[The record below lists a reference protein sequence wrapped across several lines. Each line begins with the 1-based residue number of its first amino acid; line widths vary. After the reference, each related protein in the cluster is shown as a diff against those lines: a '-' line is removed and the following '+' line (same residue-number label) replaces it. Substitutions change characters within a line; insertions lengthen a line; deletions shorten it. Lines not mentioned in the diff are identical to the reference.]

1 MLLHYIKI
9 AVRQLLKYK
18 LHTAVSLLCMSLGLV
33 LFGFVDSYPLFELD
47 KELTRIIDIMPQK
60 DGNTY
65 MLQGEEIE
73 QILNADIE
81 GLEDIKASLA
91 SGYAKCYEV
100 GKEDEPYEVSIIPVH
115 SQYFR
120 DASVI
125 GSKTL
130 NKGEIIIN
138 EELAKGMYGDDS
150 PIGKQLVIT
159 KREFLEI
166 DQYLEYIDISYTIV
180 GVAKNELRNNDR
192 TIYVPF
198 NENVACMVSATLSK
212 GYRLKDVQKTLDK
225 MQIFSSETG
234 EPLKINLVSAV
245 NYSSYLFSRIIT
257 SFFALLIFI
266 TGVVGFMRFFIQ
278 MLDTRHRE
286 LVLRKCVGSNNK
298 GLNLLLATEVVIML
312 SLVFIFSIVIT
323 ELLYKSI
330 NAYSF
335 HNVLGYFGFT
345 FADVIKRQVIVIIFA
360 LVFCLLIILFYVR
373 RIGGKTVLKVMKS
386 KPHTNKKHY
395 VLLSLQFAVSVIF
408 CVLVGAFLF
417 SIKINSSPVKKYLSL
432 KEMDRIMYVDW
443 HGEEHWDEIRAELEH
458 LPEVEMSCVLQV
470 EEIIKLSYSFRDVLV
485 GSDTIT
491 VQDVSAGDPRYFELL
506 NIPMEGKLVKPEQNN
521 YVYVN
526 RTLYDKLS
534 KQSGFDGTI
543 QVSGSGTSQLYYRVI
558 ENFNIDNYSFTT
570 LQIAG
575 VIDITPSAAPTFL
588 FDSGFDEVEGV
599 MFKVQESSNANTCLY
614 KIKDGVDI
622 EDAKKSF
629 ESVYRKYI
637 PKSINIASFKT
648 VKDVALSREES
659 MRSLLLVSI
668 SLAFISLVMLV
679 LSVYST
685 IALDAARRQKEVA
698 IRKINGASRQDILM
712 QTIKPYLKTY
722 TITFIVVYMAMLSV
736 WENVSDVS
744 MPVLLVTLY
753 GIVVYLFTTGL
764 VALTVWKEVKT
775 IMLVNPADAIRRE

>member
-33 LFGFVDSYPLFELD
+33 LFGYVDSLFELD
-47 KELTRIIDIMPQK
+47 KELTRIIDFMPQK

-81 GLEDIKASLA
+81 GLEDIKASSV

-100 GKEDEPYEVSIIPVH
+100 GKEDEPYEVSIIPVN

-120 DASVI
+120 YASVI

-138 EELAKGMYGDDS
+138 EKLAKRMYGDDS

-159 KREFLEI
+159 KRELFEI

-180 GVAKNELRNNDR
+180 GVAKNELRNKDR

-225 MQIFSSETG
+225 MQIFRSETG
-234 EPLKINLVSAV
+234 EPLKINLVRAV
-245 NYSSYLFSRIIT
+245 NYSADLFSRIIT

-330 NAYSF
+330 NDYSF
-335 HNVLGYFGFT
+335 NNVWGYFDFT

-395 VLLSLQFAVSVIF
+395 VLLSMQFAVSVIF
-408 CVLVGAFLF
+408 CVLVGVSLF
-417 SIKINSSPVKKYLSL
+417 SIKINSSLVKKYLSL

-558 ENFNIDNYSFTT
+558 ENFNIDSYNFTT

-599 MFKVQESSNANTCLY
+599 MFKVQESPNANTCLY

-629 ESVYRKYI
+629 ESVYRKYV

-648 VKDVALSREES
+648 VKDVALSREEPN
-659 MRSLLLVSI
+659 RSLLLVSI

-698 IRKINGASRQDILM
+698 IRKINGASRQDILI

-722 TITFIVVYMAMLSV
+722 TITFIVVYIAMLSV
-736 WENVSDVS
+736 WGNVSDV
-744 MPVLLVTLY
+744 LVTLY
-753 GIVVYLFTTGL
+753 GIVVYLFTMGL

>member
-33 LFGFVDSYPLFELD
+33 LFGFVGSLFELD
-47 KELTRIIDIMPQK
+47 KELTRIIDFMPQK

-91 SGYAKCYEV
+91 SGYVKCYEV
-100 GKEDEPYEVSIIPVH
+100 GKEDETYEVSIIPVH

-120 DASVI
+120 YASVI

-225 MQIFSSETG
+225 MQIFRSETG

-245 NYSSYLFSRIIT
+245 NYSSVLFSRIII

-266 TGVVGFMRFFIQ
+266 TGIVGFMRFFIQ

-330 NAYSF
+330 YDYSF
-335 HNVLGYFGFT
+335 HNVLGYFGST

-395 VLLSLQFAVSVIF
+395 VLLSMQFAVSVIF
-408 CVLVGAFLF
+408 CVLVGASLF
-417 SIKINSSPVKKYLSL
+417 SIKINSSLVKKYLSL

-470 EEIIKLSYSFRDVLV
+470 EEIIKQNYSFRDILV

-491 VQDVSAGDPRYFELL
+491 VQGVSAGDPRYFELL

-543 QVSGSGTSQLYYRVI
+543 QVSGSGISQLYYKI
-558 ENFNIDNYSFTT
+558 IKNFNIDSYSFTT

-599 MFKVQESSNANTCLY
+599 MFKVQESPNAKTCLY

-637 PKSINIASFKT
+637 PKSIDIASFKT
-648 VKDVALSREES
+648 VKDVVLSEEES
-659 MRSLLLVSI
+659 IRSLLLVSI

-722 TITFIVVYMAMLSV
+722 TITFIVVYIAMLSV

-753 GIVVYLFTTGL
+753 GVVVYLFTMGL

>member
-33 LFGFVDSYPLFELD
+33 LFGFVDSLFELD
-47 KELTRIIDIMPQK
+47 KEFTRIIDFIPQK

-100 GKEDEPYEVSIIPVH
+100 GKEDETYEVSIIPVH

-120 DASVI
+120 YASVI

-225 MQIFSSETG
+225 MQIFRSETG

-245 NYSSYLFSRIIT
+245 NYSSVLFSRIII

-266 TGVVGFMRFFIQ
+266 TGIVGFMRFFIQ

-330 NAYSF
+330 YDYSF
-335 HNVLGYFGFT
+335 HNVLGYFGST

-395 VLLSLQFAVSVIF
+395 VLLSMQFAVSVIF
-408 CVLVGAFLF
+408 CVLVGASLF
-417 SIKINSSPVKKYLSL
+417 SIKINSSLVKKYLSL

-470 EEIIKLSYSFRDVLV
+470 EEIIKQNYSFRDILV

-491 VQDVSAGDPRYFELL
+491 VQGVSAGDPRYFELL

-543 QVSGSGTSQLYYRVI
+543 QVSGTSQLYYRI
-558 ENFNIDNYSFTT
+558 IKNFNIDSYSFTT

-588 FDSGFDEVEGV
+588 FDSGFHEVEGV
-599 MFKVQESSNANTCLY
+599 TFKVQESPNANTCLY

-637 PKSINIASFKT
+637 PKSIDIASFKT
-648 VKDVALSREES
+648 VKDVVLSEEES
-659 MRSLLLVSI
+659 IRSLLLVSI

-722 TITFIVVYMAMLSV
+722 TITFIVVYIAMLSV
-736 WENVSDVS
+736 WGNVSDVS

-753 GIVVYLFTTGL
+753 GIVVYLFTMGL

>member
-1 MLLHYIKI
+1 
-9 AVRQLLKYK
+9 
-18 LHTAVSLLCMSLGLV
+18 
-33 LFGFVDSYPLFELD
+33 
-47 KELTRIIDIMPQK
+47 
-60 DGNTY
+60 

-81 GLEDIKASLA
+81 GLEDIKASSV

-100 GKEDEPYEVSIIPVH
+100 GKEDEPYEVSIIPVN

-120 DASVI
+120 NASVI

-138 EELAKGMYGDDS
+138 EKLAKRMYGDDS

-212 GYRLKDVQKTLDK
+212 GYILKDVQKTLDK
-225 MQIFSSETG
+225 MQIFRSETG

-245 NYSSYLFSRIIT
+245 NYSADLFSRIII

-298 GLNLLLATEVVIML
+298 GLNLLLATEVVLML

-323 ELLYKSI
+323 ELLYNSI
-330 NAYSF
+330 NDYSF
-335 HNVLGYFGFT
+335 NNVWGYFGFT

-395 VLLSLQFAVSVIF
+395 VLLSMQFAVSVIF
-408 CVLVGAFLF
+408 CVLVGASLF
-417 SIKINSSPVKKYLSL
+417 SIKINSSLVKKYLSL

-470 EEIIKLSYSFRDVLV
+470 EEIIKLSYSFRDILV

-543 QVSGSGTSQLYYRVI
+543 QVSNSSELYYRLYKDI
-558 ENFNIDNYSFTT
+558 NIDSYSFTT

-575 VIDITPSAAPTFL
+575 VIDITPSVAPTFL
-588 FDSGFDEVEGV
+588 FDSGFDEVKGV
-599 MFKVQESSNANTCLY
+599 MFKVQESPNANTCLY
-614 KIKDGVDI
+614 KIKEGVDI

-637 PKSINIASFKT
+637 PKSIDIAPFQT

-659 MRSLLLVSI
+659 MGSLLLVSI

-722 TITFIVVYMAMLSV
+722 TITFIVVYIAMLSV

>member
-33 LFGFVDSYPLFELD
+33 LFGFVDSLFELD
-47 KELTRIIDIMPQK
+47 KELTRIIDFMPQK

-81 GLEDIKASLA
+81 GLEDIKASSV

-120 DASVI
+120 YASVI

-225 MQIFSSETG
+225 MQIFRSETG

-245 NYSSYLFSRIIT
+245 NYSSDLFSRIII

-312 SLVFIFSIVIT
+312 SLVFIFSTVIT
-323 ELLYKSI
+323 ELLYNSI
-330 NAYSF
+330 NDYSF
-335 HNVLGYFGFT
+335 NNVWGYFGFT

-395 VLLSLQFAVSVIF
+395 LLLSMQFAVSVIF
-408 CVLVGAFLF
+408 CVLVGASLF

-432 KEMDRIMYVDW
+432 EEMDRIIYVDW
-443 HGEEHWDEIRAELEH
+443 NGVEHWDEIRAELEQ
-458 LPEVEMSCVLQV
+458 LPEVENSCVLQI
-470 EEIIKLSYSFRDVLV
+470 EEIVKQRYNFREILV

-491 VQDVSAGDPRYFELL
+491 IQDVSAGDPRYFELL

-526 RTLYDKLS
+526 RAIYDKLS
-534 KQSGFDGTI
+534 KLSGFDGTI
-543 QVSGSGTSQLYYRVI
+543 QVSNSSELYYRLYEDI
-558 ENFNIDNYSFTT
+558 NIDSYDFTT

-575 VIDITPSAAPTFL
+575 IIDVNPGVTPSYFI
-588 FDSGFDEVEGV
+588 DYGFNEVKGV
-599 MFKVQESSNANTCLY
+599 MFKVQESPNANTCLY

-637 PKSINIASFKT
+637 PKSMDIAPFQT
-648 VKDVALSREES
+648 VKDVVLSREELIK
-659 MRSLLLVSI
+659 SLLLVSI

-722 TITFIVVYMAMLSV
+722 TITFIVVYIAMLSV
-736 WENVSDVS
+736 WGNVSDVS

-753 GIVVYLFTTGL
+753 GIVVYLFTMGL

>member
-33 LFGFVDSYPLFELD
+33 LFGFVDSLFELD
-47 KELTRIIDIMPQK
+47 KELTRIIDFMPQK

-81 GLEDIKASLA
+81 GLEDIKASSV

-100 GKEDEPYEVSIIPVH
+100 GKEDEPYEVSIIPVN

-120 DASVI
+120 YASVI

-138 EELAKGMYGDDS
+138 EKLAKRMYGDDS

-159 KREFLEI
+159 KRELFEI

-180 GVAKNELRNNDR
+180 GVAKNELRNKDR

-225 MQIFSSETG
+225 MQIFRSETG
-234 EPLKINLVSAV
+234 EPLKINLVRAV
-245 NYSSYLFSRIIT
+245 NYSADLFSRIII

-330 NAYSF
+330 NDYSF
-335 HNVLGYFGFT
+335 NNVWGYFGFT

-395 VLLSLQFAVSVIF
+395 LLLSMQFAVSVIF
-408 CVLVGAFLF
+408 CVLVGVSLI
-417 SIKINSSPVKKYLSL
+417 SIKINSSLVKKYLSL

-470 EEIIKLSYSFRDVLV
+470 EEIIKLSYNFRDILV

-491 VQDVSAGDPRYFELL
+491 VQGVSAGDPRYFELL

-526 RTLYDKLS
+526 RALYDKLS

-543 QVSGSGTSQLYYRVI
+543 QVSGSGTSQLYYKII
-558 ENFNIDNYSFTT
+558 ENFNIDSYNFTT

-599 MFKVQESSNANTCLY
+599 MFKVQESPNANTCLY

-659 MRSLLLVSI
+659 MGSLLLVSI

-722 TITFIVVYMAMLSV
+722 TITFIVVYIAMLSV
-736 WENVSDVS
+736 WGNVSDV
-744 MPVLLVTLY
+744 LVTLY
-753 GIVVYLFTTGL
+753 GIVVYLFTMGL

>member
-1 MLLHYIKI
+1 
-9 AVRQLLKYK
+9 
-18 LHTAVSLLCMSLGLV
+18 MSLGLV
-33 LFGFVDSYPLFELD
+33 LFGFVDSLFELD
-47 KELTRIIDIMPQK
+47 KELTRIIDFMPQK

-81 GLEDIKASLA
+81 GLEDIKASSV

-120 DASVI
+120 YASVI

-225 MQIFSSETG
+225 MQIFRSETG

-245 NYSSYLFSRIIT
+245 NYSSDLFSRIII

-323 ELLYKSI
+323 ELLYNSI
-330 NAYSF
+330 NDYSF
-335 HNVLGYFGFT
+335 NNVWGYFGFT

-395 VLLSLQFAVSVIF
+395 LLLSMQFAVSVIF
-408 CVLVGAFLF
+408 CVLVGASLF

-443 HGEEHWDEIRAELEH
+443 NGVEHWDEIRAELEQ
-458 LPEVEMSCVLQV
+458 LPEVENSCVLQI
-470 EEIIKLSYSFRDVLV
+470 EEIVKQRYNFREILV

-491 VQDVSAGDPRYFELL
+491 IQDVSAGDPRYFELL

-526 RTLYDKLS
+526 RAIYDKLS
-534 KQSGFDGTI
+534 KLSGFDGTI
-543 QVSGSGTSQLYYRVI
+543 QVSNSSELYYRLYEDI
-558 ENFNIDNYSFTT
+558 NIDSYDFTT

-575 VIDITPSAAPTFL
+575 IIDVNPGVTPSYFI
-588 FDSGFDEVEGV
+588 DYGFNEVKGV
-599 MFKVQESSNANTCLY
+599 MFKVQESPNANTCLY

-637 PKSINIASFKT
+637 PKSMDIAPFQT
-648 VKDVALSREES
+648 VKDVVLSREES
-659 MRSLLLVSI
+659 IKSLLLVSI

-722 TITFIVVYMAMLSV
+722 TITFIVVYIAMLSV
-736 WENVSDVS
+736 WGNVSDVS

-753 GIVVYLFTTGL
+753 GIVVYLFTMGL

>member
-47 KELTRIIDIMPQK
+47 KELTRIIDFMPQK

-81 GLEDIKASLA
+81 GLEDIKASLP

-100 GKEDEPYEVSIIPVH
+100 GKEDEPYGVSIIPVH

-120 DASVI
+120 NASVI

-225 MQIFSSETG
+225 MQIFRSETG

-245 NYSSYLFSRIIT
+245 NYSSVLFSRIII

-330 NAYSF
+330 NPYSF

-373 RIGGKTVLKVMKS
+373 RIGSKTVLKVIKS

-395 VLLSLQFAVSVIF
+395 VLLSMQFAVSVIF
-408 CVLVGAFLF
+408 CVLVGASLF
-417 SIKINSSPVKKYLSL
+417 SIKINSSLVKKYLSL

-470 EEIIKLSYSFRDVLV
+470 EEIIKQSYSFRDILV

-543 QVSGSGTSQLYYRVI
+543 QVSNSSELYYRLYKDI
-558 ENFNIDNYSFTT
+558 NIDSYNFTT

-575 VIDITPSAAPTFL
+575 VIDIIPSAAPTFL
-588 FDSGFDEVEGV
+588 FDSGFHEVEGV
-599 MFKVQESSNANTCLY
+599 MFKVQESPNANTCLY

-637 PKSINIASFKT
+637 PKSIDIAPFQT
-648 VKDVALSREES
+648 VKDVVLSREES
-659 MRSLLLVSI
+659 IRSLLLVSI

-722 TITFIVVYMAMLSV
+722 TITFIVVYIAMLSV
-736 WENVSDVS
+736 WGYVSDVS

>member
-33 LFGFVDSYPLFELD
+33 LFGFVGSLFELD
-47 KELTRIIDIMPQK
+47 KELTRIIDFMPQK

-65 MLQGEEIE
+65 TLQGEEIE

-100 GKEDEPYEVSIIPVH
+100 GKEDEPYEVSIIPVN

-120 DASVI
+120 YASVV

-159 KREFLEI
+159 EREFFEI

-225 MQIFSSETG
+225 MQIFRSETG

-245 NYSSYLFSRIIT
+245 NYSSVLFSRIII

-266 TGVVGFMRFFIQ
+266 TGIVGFMRFFIQ

-330 NAYSF
+330 NDYSF
-335 HNVLGYFGFT
+335 HNVLGYFGST

-395 VLLSLQFAVSVIF
+395 LLLSMQFAVSVIL
-408 CVLVGAFLF
+408 CVLVGASLF
-417 SIKINSSPVKKYLSL
+417 SIKINSSLVKKYLSL

-470 EEIIKLSYSFRDVLV
+470 EEIIKQNYSFRDILV

-491 VQDVSAGDPRYFELL
+491 VQGVSAGDPRYFELL

-543 QVSGSGTSQLYYRVI
+543 QVSGTSQLYYRI
-558 ENFNIDNYSFTT
+558 IKNFNIDSYSFTT

-599 MFKVQESSNANTCLY
+599 TFKVQESPNANTCLY

-637 PKSINIASFKT
+637 PKSIDIASFKT
-648 VKDVALSREES
+648 VKDVVLSEEES
-659 MRSLLLVSI
+659 IRSLLLVSI

-722 TITFIVVYMAMLSV
+722 TITFIVVYIAMLSV

>member
-33 LFGFVDSYPLFELD
+33 LFGFVDSLFELD
-47 KELTRIIDIMPQK
+47 KELTRIIDFMPQK

-81 GLEDIKASLA
+81 GLEDIKAYLA

-100 GKEDEPYEVSIIPVH
+100 GKEDEPYEVSIIPVN

-120 DASVI
+120 YASVV

-138 EELAKGMYGDDS
+138 EKLAKRMYGDDS

-159 KREFLEI
+159 ERELFEI

-180 GVAKNELRNNDR
+180 GVAKNELRNKDR

-225 MQIFSSETG
+225 MQIFRSETG
-234 EPLKINLVSAV
+234 EPLKINLVRAV
-245 NYSSYLFSRIIT
+245 NYSADLFSRIII

-266 TGVVGFMRFFIQ
+266 TGIVGFMKFFIQ

-330 NAYSF
+330 NDYSF
-335 HNVLGYFGFT
+335 HNVLGYFGST

-395 VLLSLQFAVSVIF
+395 LLLSMQFAVSVIF
-408 CVLVGAFLF
+408 CVLVGVSLF
-417 SIKINSSPVKKYLSL
+417 SIKINSSLVKKYLSL

-470 EEIIKLSYSFRDVLV
+470 EEIIELSFSFRDILV

-491 VQDVSAGDPRYFELL
+491 VQNVSAGDPRYFELL

-543 QVSGSGTSQLYYRVI
+543 QVSGTSQLYYRII
-558 ENFNIDNYSFTT
+558 ENFNIDSYNFTT

-588 FDSGFDEVEGV
+588 FDSGFHEVEGV
-599 MFKVQESSNANTCLY
+599 MFKVQESPDANTCLY

-659 MRSLLLVSI
+659 MGSLLLVSI

-722 TITFIVVYMAMLSV
+722 TITFIVVYIAMLSV
-736 WENVSDVS
+736 WGNVSDV
-744 MPVLLVTLY
+744 LVTLY
-753 GIVVYLFTTGL
+753 GIVVYLFTMGL

>member
-225 MQIFSSETG
+225 MQIFRSETG

-298 GLNLLLATEVVIML
+298 GLNLLLATEVIIML
-312 SLVFIFSIVIT
+312 ALVFIFSIVIT

-330 NAYSF
+330 NDSSF

-395 VLLSLQFAVSVIF
+395 VLLSMQFAVSVIF
-408 CVLVGAFLF
+408 CVLVGGFLF

-470 EEIIKLSYSFRDVLV
+470 EEIIKHNYSFRDILV

-543 QVSGSGTSQLYYRVI
+543 QVSNSSELYYRLFKDI
-558 ENFNIDNYSFTT
+558 NIDSYVFTT

-588 FDSGFDEVEGV
+588 FDSGFHEVEGV
-599 MFKVQESSNANTCLY
+599 MFKVQESPNANTCLY

-637 PKSINIASFKT
+637 PKSIDIASFQT
-648 VKDVALSREES
+648 VKDVVLSREES
-659 MRSLLLVSI
+659 IKSLLLVSI

-736 WENVSDVS
+736 LDVLDVS

>member
-33 LFGFVDSYPLFELD
+33 LFGFVDSLFELD
-47 KELTRIIDIMPQK
+47 KELTRIIDFMPQK

-81 GLEDIKASLA
+81 GLEDIKTSLP

-100 GKEDEPYEVSIIPVH
+100 GKEDEPYEVSFVPVN

-120 DASVI
+120 NASVV

-138 EELAKGMYGDDS
+138 EKLAKRMYGDDS

-159 KREFLEI
+159 EREFLEI

-225 MQIFSSETG
+225 MQIFRSETG
-234 EPLKINLVSAV
+234 EPLKINLVSAF
-245 NYSSYLFSRIIT
+245 NYSADLFSRIIT
-257 SFFALLIFI
+257 SLFALLIFI

-312 SLVFIFSIVIT
+312 SLVFIFSIVII
-323 ELLYKSI
+323 ELLYKSM
-330 NAYSF
+330 NDYSF
-335 HNVLGYFGFT
+335 NNVWGYFGFT

-373 RIGGKTVLKVMKS
+373 IGGKTVLKVMKS

-395 VLLSLQFAVSVIF
+395 VLLSMQFAVSVIF
-408 CVLVGAFLF
+408 CVLIGASLY

-432 KEMDRIMYVDW
+432 EEMDRIIYVDW

-470 EEIIKLSYSFRDVLV
+470 EEIIKLSYSFREILV

-491 VQDVSAGDPRYFELL
+491 IQDVSAGDPRYFELL

-543 QVSGSGTSQLYYRVI
+543 QVSNSSELYYRLYKDI
-558 ENFNIDNYSFTT
+558 NIDSYDFTT

-575 VIDITPSAAPTFL
+575 IIDVNPGVTPSYFI
-588 FDSGFDEVEGV
+588 DYGFNEVKGV
-599 MFKVQESSNANTCLY
+599 MFKVQESPNANTCLY

-622 EDAKKSF
+622 EDAKESF

-637 PKSINIASFKT
+637 PKSIDIAPFQT

-659 MRSLLLVSI
+659 MRSFLLVSI

-722 TITFIVVYMAMLSV
+722 TITFIVVYIAMLSV
-736 WENVSDVS
+736 WGNVSDVS